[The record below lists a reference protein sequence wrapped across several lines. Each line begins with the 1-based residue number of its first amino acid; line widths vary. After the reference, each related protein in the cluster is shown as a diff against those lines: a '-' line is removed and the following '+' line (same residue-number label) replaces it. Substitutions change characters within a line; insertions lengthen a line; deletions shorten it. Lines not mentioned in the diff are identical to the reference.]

1 MQEVKAKPRQD
12 VVEML
17 EDLLQQA
24 KSGELQ
30 GVAVAGAMSNCRTFN
45 CFLTGGH
52 TMALVGE
59 IHILARDVID
69 CEVDIRCPPA
79 AEEFTQ

>member
-17 EDLLQQA
+17 EELLREA

-30 GVAVAGAMSNCRTFN
+30 GVAIAGAMRNCQTFN
-45 CFLTGGH
+45 CFITGGY
-52 TMALVGE
+52 TMAMVGE

-69 CEVDIRCPPA
+69 CEVEIRHSPVSG
-79 AEEFTQ
+79 EFI

>member
-12 VVEML
+12 MVEML
-17 EDLLQQA
+17 EDLLQRA

-30 GVAVAGAMSNCRTFN
+30 GVAVAGALSNCRTFN
-45 CFLTGGH
+45 CFLTGGY